1 MRREVAGLFIVA
13 AQSAKKHFFPVAM
26 VFFKPEIV
34 RMLYTMWQG
43 SPWLFKMTP

>member
-1 MRREVAGLFIVA
+1 MRREVADVFIVA
-13 AQSAKKHFFPVAM
+13 AQTAIQPSFPVAM

-34 RMLYTMWQG
+34 RMLYAMWQG